1 MAHGARP
8 DAVHK
13 DDAGE
18 PLGDGPLQHA
28 LKVGELDVLDHARA
42 DVCRVGQNAVQVEVD
57 HGGVGRG
64 CRCTVVFVDP
74 LPVLLE
80 LAALVRGNLLGQHLA
95 QRGRHALIS
104 LVFLTGAEAHPDKSA
119 QGVQPLEPR
128 FVLHPSGVAFKTHH
142 AAAPDIVE
150 KPDGG
155 SGTDGEIG
163 SGHVCKV
170 ATVQSPTAY
179 LRTMKHLFVGR
190 GMLVAALVAVATGG
204 FAQPIPPAT
213 LEGPALRSW
222 LRDQWYTG
230 SFVDL
235 GYNGARTQMFS
246 FTDAESGSVAC
257 VYTGFTMPAAS
268 TTFLDPLNCE
278 HIVPQSFFG
287 AVSPMK
293 SDLYNMQPC
302 HESANSARNNNG
314 YGEVADASAQ
324 WYGISATGAYV
335 TQGNIPAAPATWSE
349 RNGEVWEPRE
359 DRKGDIARMVFY
371 FYTVYP
377 VAAGDLALLAS
388 ADVLYGWHLADPVT
402 PAEVARTNRVEQ
414 VQGNYNP
421 YVLHPDWVQRA
432 WFPTGPAVSGCTDPS
447 ACNYLPTA
455 NVPDGSCTYP
465 APGLDCAG
473 NATVSC
479 APFISEYIEGS
490 SNNKYIELH
499 NPLPVAWE
507 LTGYKLQNFANGA
520 ATASNTLNLS
530 GLVAPGGVY
539 VIANPAATSAALA
552 QTTWSALQFNGDD
565 AVALVDPTGAVLD
578 AVGAIGTDPGTG
590 WSVAGTANATVN
602 TTLRRKSTVH
612 SGNGGA
618 WAASAG
624 TMATDSEWLLAPL
637 DDVSGLGAHSVDA
650 SCSTETCPDTNGN
663 GICDDAEVPIPGC
676 AYVNACNFLPTAT
689 EDDGSCIFTSC
700 IAWGCTYPDALNF
713 DPDADF
719 DDGSCEYAPVN
730 SGSCSGDLDGDGT
743 VAVADLLL
751 MLGAFGSLCP

>member
-1 MAHGARP
+1 
-8 DAVHK
+8 
-13 DDAGE
+13 
-18 PLGDGPLQHA
+18 
-28 LKVGELDVLDHARA
+28 
-42 DVCRVGQNAVQVEVD
+42 
-57 HGGVGRG
+57 
-64 CRCTVVFVDP
+64 
-74 LPVLLE
+74 
-80 LAALVRGNLLGQHLA
+80 
-95 QRGRHALIS
+95 
-104 LVFLTGAEAHPDKSA
+104 
-119 QGVQPLEPR
+119 
-128 FVLHPSGVAFKTHH
+128 
-142 AAAPDIVE
+142 
-150 KPDGG
+150 
-155 SGTDGEIG
+155 
-163 SGHVCKV
+163 
-170 ATVQSPTAY
+170 
-179 LRTMKHLFVGR
+179 
-190 GMLVAALVAVATGG
+190 MLVAALVARIVGG

-235 GYNGARTQMFS
+235 GYNGARTEMFS

-388 ADVLYGWHLADPVT
+388 ADVLYSWHLADPVT

-465 APGLDCAG
+465 APGLDCSG

-539 VIANPAATSAALA
+539 IIANPSATSAALA
-552 QTTWSALQFNGDD
+552 QTPWPALQFNGDD

-624 TMATDSEWLLAPL
+624 TTANDSEWLLAPL
-637 DDVSGLGAHSVDA
+637 DDISGLGAHGVDA

-676 AYVNACNFLPTAT
+676 TYVNACNFLPTAT
-689 EDDGSCIFTSC
+689 EDDGSCIFASC
-700 IAWGCTYPDALNF
+700 IVWGCTYPDALNF

-719 DDGSCEYAPVN
+719 DDGSCEYAPVG

>member
-1 MAHGARP
+1 M
-8 DAVHK
+8 HK

-18 PLGDGPLQHA
+18 ALGDGPLQHA
-28 LKVGELDVLDHARA
+28 LKVGELHIFDHARA
-42 DVCRVGQNAVQVEVD
+42 DVRCIGQNAVQVEVD

-64 CRCTVVFVDP
+64 CGCTVVFVDP

-80 LAALVRGNLLGQHLA
+80 FAALVRGNLLGQHLA
-95 QRGRHALIS
+95 QRGRHALVR

-170 ATVQSPTAY
+170 ATVQAPTAY

-432 WFPTGPAVSGCTDPS
+432 WFPTGPAVSGCTDPA

-539 VIANPAATSAALA
+539 IIANPSATSAALA

-612 SGNGGA
+612 SGNSGA

-624 TMATDSEWLLAPL
+624 TTVTDSEWLLAPL
-637 DDVSGLGAHSVDA
+637 DDISGLGAHSVDA
-650 SCSTETCPDTNGN
+650 SCSTATCPDANGN
-663 GICDDAEVPIPGC
+663 GICDDAEAPIPGC
-676 AYVNACNFLPTAT
+676 TYVNACNYLAAAT
-689 EDDGSCIFTSC
+689 EDDGSCIFASC
-700 IAWGCTYPDALNF
+700 IVWGCTYPDALNF

-719 DDGSCEYAPVN
+719 DDGSCEYAPVD